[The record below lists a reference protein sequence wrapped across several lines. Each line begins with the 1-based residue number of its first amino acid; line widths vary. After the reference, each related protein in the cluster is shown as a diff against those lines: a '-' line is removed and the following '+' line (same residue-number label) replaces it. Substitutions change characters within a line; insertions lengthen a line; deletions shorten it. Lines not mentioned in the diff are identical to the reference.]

1 MKLGRSIGLVLSA
14 GVLTTTLLPRFAAG
28 QGQGGQQP
36 EAGKITTL
44 IPSGSV
50 LRAKTTLEAKKDMSV
65 LWLDT
70 VKTDKGGRARI
81 RLGDGS
87 VLNVGSQ
94 ASMVVTK
101 HDPGK
106 QQTDIELIYG
116 KVRADVTKINTPDGH
131 FDIHTKVAVCGVV
144 GTQEYLDTS
153 DIATTV
159 IALGGGQVKVASTD
173 PQFPGEVLLNP
184 GETVS
189 VISGRGT
196 GTKRQATAAEMLQA
210 VQETEG
216 ESSAT
221 MQPGVS
227 VAGRSFDA
235 VINGKDLSATRG
247 VSFSQAGLTIKTRG
261 EITATQIPVTITVD
275 AAVPVGTYPITIDRP
290 QGPAVAGFAVTTAT
304 AITPSVTAGPI
315 QLPPP
320 GNYDVTRG
328 AKIPFDASGART
340 PQGTQIVAYQWS
352 VTGAGTTLS
361 GSGATFSANTSL
373 LQPGNYTV
381 QLTVV
386 NDHGTVATQQYPLV
400 VEAGEPPAQ
409 IVSDMASAYESL
421 QPTAF
426 LKNFDQE
433 RFRNYAGFAQSIQD
447 SFLTSLQT
455 MRVFQRPVNCAVVEQ
470 QDEGVCQAEFQ
481 LQFTLKNEP
490 QVLLDSQGNPV
501 PAGTT
506 PPANATMG
514 KPVLKGSE
522 QDTIRFGRTDQGW
535 KITDYAATVSCPG
548 GGSTSGVNVG
558 SCVFA
563 VGSSSTPSFQI
574 VNLQLFSTDLSV
586 NGSVNGSFTVVPV
599 GGFTG
604 SINFSAQAQV
614 GNQPLTVQFSPNPSG
629 PSGNV
634 SFTVFGPTTTPS
646 GTSGPTSFPLVIA
659 GRDATGTVTV
669 TSSTTLTLQPD
680 FNLVLTPATTASSP
694 QPVQQNSTLPLSVA
708 VTSSGTFNAPVL
720 IDFPNLPAGF
730 TANSGT
736 VNVGSQGS
744 FPIAISAAAAPGP
757 ALITVRGT
765 LSSGAVKT
773 ATLFLNVTSDFTL
786 NVTPPSSQA
795 NPIQGS
801 NLAPIQLNVQVVPT
815 SGFAATVAIDFPNLP
830 DNLTATGGNVAAG
843 ATGTFSINTSAIPPN
858 GPTVFT
864 ITVRGR
870 FGNDV
875 QTILVFVQLAF
886 ATPIKKGTVTT
897 TSTQANVYG
906 MEPAQLKPGDAVIAR
921 LYGSG
926 LDLVTSVDIG
936 GSGVK
941 AELLDAQ
948 PTELHVR
955 FTVDA
960 SLDSGS
966 RVVTLRNNGNKTGT
980 VTVDV
985 TPGARVVRAP
995 ILSQTKPG
1003 ITTENSE
1010 MPEIPVLRKTGP
1022 AAPNDPQATQAQ
1034 APAPNAKTPAQFGV
1048 RQKGE
1053 MRVTLNGCTGL
1064 RLGSGSE
1071 QSCGGSA
1078 DLEVSSKGGALL
1090 VIEADGV
1097 RNLGG
1102 MPLDQVADVS
1112 ADGMAQSAPLQ
1123 PGSTYLVKTRHGLAL
1138 VRVAQARGIESLRN
1152 APPAALRAPRVGS
1165 ADRGGP
1171 VVAGGSSEPTVT
1183 LVLEWKALQ
1192 Q

>member
-1 MKLGRSIGLVLSA
+1 MKLGRTVGLVLGTGILASLGWPCSA
-14 GVLTTTLLPRFAAG
+14 AA
-28 QGQGGQQP
+28 QAQGGQQP

-44 IPSGSV
+44 IPTGSV

-94 ASMVVTK
+94 ASMMVTK

-116 KVRADVTKINTPDGH
+116 KVRADVTKINTSDGH
-131 FDIHTKVAVCGVV
+131 FDVHTKVAVCGVV
-144 GTQEYLDTS
+144 GTQEYVETS

-173 PQFPGEVLLNP
+173 PQFPGEVMLNP

-189 VISGRGT
+189 VILGRGA

-221 MQPGVS
+221 IEPGIS
-227 VAGRSFDA
+227 VAGRSFDG
-235 VINGKDLSATRG
+235 VITGKDLSATRS
-247 VSFSQAGLTIKTRG
+247 VSFSQPGLTIKTRG

-290 QGPAVAGFAVTTAT
+290 QGPAVAGFAVSTAS
-304 AITPSVTAGPI
+304 AITPSATAGPI
-315 QLPPP
+315 QLPP
-320 GNYDVTRG
+320 GQNYDVTRG
-328 AKIPFDASGART
+328 AKIAFDASGARS
-340 PQGTQIVAYQWS
+340 PQGTEIVAYQWS
-352 VTGAGTTLS
+352 VTGTTLAGS
-361 GSGATFSANTSL
+361 GSAFSANTSL

-386 NDHGTVATQQYPLV
+386 NDHGTVATQQFPLV
-400 VEAGEPPAQ
+400 VEAGVQPAQ
-409 IVSDMASAYESL
+409 IVSDMAAGYESL
-421 QPTAF
+421 QPSAF

-433 RFRNYAGFAQSIQD
+433 RFRNYAGFAAAIED
-447 SFLTSLQT
+447 SFRTELET
-455 MRVFQRPVNCAVVEQ
+455 MRVFQRPVNCAVLEQ
-470 QDEGVCQAEFQ
+470 QDEAVCQAEFQ
-481 LQFTLKNEP
+481 LQFTLKSEP

-501 PAGTT
+501 PAGTP

-535 KITDYAATVSCPG
+535 KVSDYAAVVSCPG
-548 GGSTSGVNVG
+548 GGTTSGINVG

-563 VGSSSTPSFQI
+563 LGSTTTPSFQI
-574 VNLQLFSTDLSV
+574 VNLQLFSTDLAVGGTV
-586 NGSVNGSFTVVPV
+586 NGTFTVVPV
-599 GGFTG
+599 GGYTG
-604 SINFSAQAQV
+604 SIQFAAQGQV
-614 GNQPLTVQFSPNPSG
+614 GNQPVTVQFSPNPSG
-629 PSGNV
+629 PSANV
-634 SFTVFGPTTTPS
+634 SFTVFGPTSQPS
-646 GTSGPTSFPLVIA
+646 GISGPTSFPLVIA
-659 GRDATGTVTV
+659 GRDLTGLTAASATA
-669 TSSTTLTLQPD
+669 SLTLQPD
-680 FNLVLTPATTASSP
+680 FNLALTPATTSSTP
-694 QPVQQNSTLPLSVA
+694 QPVQQNSTLPLTVQI
-708 VTSSGTFNAPVL
+708 TSGSPFNGAVL

-736 VNVGSQGS
+736 VTVGSQAS

-773 ATLFLNVTSDFTL
+773 ATLFLNVISDFTL
-786 NVTPPSSQA
+786 GVTPPSSQA

-801 NLAPIQLNVQVVPT
+801 NLAPLQLNVQVVPT

-843 ATGTFSINTSAIPPN
+843 ATGTFTINTSQIQPN
-858 GPTVFT
+858 PPTVVT

-875 QTILVFVQLAF
+875 QTILVFAELAF
-886 ATPIKKGTVTT
+886 ATPIKKGPTVT

-906 MEPAQLKPGDAVIAR
+906 MEPAQLRPGDAVIAR

-926 LDLVTSVDIG
+926 LNSVTSVDIG
-936 GSGVK
+936 GSGIK
-941 AELLDAQ
+941 AELVDAQ

-955 FTVDA
+955 FTVDP
-960 SLDSGS
+960 SLDTGS
-966 RVVTLRNNGNKTGT
+966 RVVTLRSNGNKAAT

-985 TPGARVVRAP
+985 AQARGVVRAP
-995 ILSQTKPG
+995 ILAQRKTAAES
-1003 ITTENSE
+1003 SE
-1010 MPEIPVLRKTGP
+1010 APEIALAQRVVGPV
-1022 AAPNDPQATQAQ
+1022 APNDPQAARDGVTA
-1034 APAPNAKTPAQFGV
+1034 AAKASTTFAL

-1053 MRVTLNGCTGL
+1053 LRVTLNGCTGL

-1078 DLEVSSKGGALL
+1078 DLEVSSRGGASL

-1097 RNLGG
+1097 RNLGA
-1102 MPLDQVADVS
+1102 MPLDQAGDVATE
-1112 ADGMAQSAPLQ
+1112 GMAEAAPLQ
-1123 PGSTYLVKTRHGLAL
+1123 AGSTYLVKTRHGVAL
-1138 VRVAQARGIESLRN
+1138 VRLVQARGIESLRN
-1152 APPAALRAPRVGS
+1152 APPAALRAPRVGGT
-1165 ADRGGP
+1165 DRGGP
-1171 VVAGGSSEPTVT
+1171 AAAGGSSEPMVT
-1183 LVLEWKALQ
+1183 LVLEWKTLQ